1 MVASEERI
9 RDWDEIAESLGLT
22 PVHDPD
28 TGEIVS
34 LGRPEGAAADFYV
47 VWEGR
52 AVGIF
57 CNWGLANAM
66 VNSFPGAAYKK
77 FKTLQAARLAW
88 AQGPRPDAPWQPPR
102 PRAARRTPGRDQL
115 PAASSGSGAVP
126 GRETARPVPAYP
138 SPAAEVLPRPP
149 VRVVIP
155 RTASTD
161 GSSSDDD
168 YWEDATAYLPDA
180 AIAAHPANDDP
191 ALSPTISSVSSLSL
205 SSSLLT
211 GTISPRT
218 IDTPA
223 LPLPQLP
230 SPVIS
235 NADITR
241 TRDTHP
247 PPIRTQARP
256 GHDQS
261 GTMTASTMDSVP
273 VPRQTKPAGAQP
285 ASDTRRAGRSRGDGK
300 TRTDV
305 SKSVDVVVVPKQSRY
320 WVVVRGDSPG
330 IYVDR
335 NTALVMLGTS
345 PGMKIVVFESLSRAS
360 LYFVQ
365 QYMAGNVGVPLLVV
379 QDE

>member
-1 MVASEERI
+1 MVASQERI

-22 PVHDPD
+22 PVHNRD
-28 TGEIVS
+28 TGEIVA
-34 LGRPEGAAADFYV
+34 LGRPEGTAAIFYV

-77 FKTLQAARLAW
+77 FKTLEAARLAW
-88 AQGPRPDAPWQPPR
+88 AQGPRPDTPWHPPR
-102 PRAARRTPGRDQL
+102 PRAARRTPGH
-115 PAASSGSGAVP
+115 AASSGSGAVS
-126 GRETARPVPAYP
+126 GGETDRPVSARS

-155 RTASTD
+155 STASTD
-161 GSSSDDD
+161 GASSDDD

-180 AIAAHPANDDP
+180 AIAAYLPDAADDDA

-218 IDTPA
+218 IDTPH

-230 SPVIS
+230 GPVSS
-235 NADITR
+235 NPDIVPR
-241 TRDTHP
+241 TSAARDSHA
-247 PPIRTQARP
+247 PPIRTHPRP
-256 GHDQS
+256 GNNRS
-261 GTMTASTMDSVP
+261 PTM
-273 VPRQTKPAGAQP
+273 PRQTKPAGAQP
-285 ASDTRRAGRSRGDGK
+285 ASDTRSQPARLRADGK
-300 TRTDV
+300 TRADV

-330 IYVDR
+330 IYVDRLVIR